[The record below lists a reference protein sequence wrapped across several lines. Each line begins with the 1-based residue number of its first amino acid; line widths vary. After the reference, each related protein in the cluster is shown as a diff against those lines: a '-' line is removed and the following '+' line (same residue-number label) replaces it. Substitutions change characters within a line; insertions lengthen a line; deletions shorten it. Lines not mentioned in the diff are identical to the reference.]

1 MQGSDFMP
9 DIDLNLLTALDALL
23 TECSVTR
30 AAKRLGLSTSA
41 MSRTLGRLRLATGDP
56 LLVQAGHNMVP
67 TPYAT
72 ELATRV
78 HETTMDAFA
87 LLRPADKRL
96 DLSTTARSI
105 VIRANEGFI
114 DLTAAALLS
123 EVRHTAP
130 RLRLI
135 FVNKSDKA
143 PQALREGKIDLEI
156 GVLGTDAPELKT
168 RLLFSDHFVG
178 ICRRDHPLLDNPGVT
193 AERYA
198 SFSHIVMSRNNA
210 RSGPVDA
217 ALDALQ
223 LRRDILMSV
232 PIYSSAINIVCQTD
246 LIGLVPS
253 SALVGPNRR
262 ADLVH
267 FDLPVPTPVIKV
279 LAIWHPRLHADP
291 VHRWLRDTLVAVCRR
306 EQGKHQMNSAV

>member
-1 MQGSDFMP
+1 MP

-56 LLVQAGHNMVP
+56 LLVKAGHNMVP

-114 DLTAAALLS
+114 DLTVAALLN
-123 EVRHTAP
+123 ELRQTAP

-232 PIYSSAINIVCQTD
+232 PTYSSAINIVCQTD

-267 FDLPVPTPVIKV
+267 FDLPVATPVIKV

-291 VHRWLRDTLVAVCRR
+291 VHRWLRDTIVAVCRR
-306 EQGKHQMNSAV
+306 EQGKTK